1 MEKTP
6 KPSEWK
12 ADEVPEFSKHILGDG
27 SMKKRLVVR
36 QCYTQMRVQ
45 IMNWLNDKF
54 KLEMPVGMFV
64 ITGTPGIG
72 KSVFLAYMVA
82 FLVEKGY
89 GIVIQIGQKFW
100 SRQSGSGKTVA
111 HGKTEPKLL
120 EDANAVL
127 LADPLGGK
135 DNQIEHRRAGCTIVF
150 TSLRES
156 CYKVSFKQQSN
167 YSERRFMPVW
177 SREELV
183 KHREVLFPTY
193 EEKDV
198 INAHALLGGSVR
210 WLADLVNEQGRI
222 PDQSEAAQRLIA
234 KYLSITSFEDLNSLL
249 QHFENPQN
257 AEDRA
262 HSKMS
267 YLLQIHADPLQ
278 QLPFEEPT
286 VGLIDSKVAV
296 QVICEKLNLKTE
308 EEQRKFLTQY
318 LGAKPLGS
326 LVGQVF
332 QSFVLECLTG
342 KGKKKY
348 DLHGSFLGSKENFK
362 VAVPNQRKELQ
373 TEAAGANKE
382 FLAAA
387 QLYHPLADN
396 FPAADFFFLS
406 VVSEEYTLWLLQ
418 TTKADKHDCKIGK
431 MREGF
436 EKHFDKASLEKVS
449 TIKWVIVAPSV
460 IASNYT
466 KPQTVHGVWK
476 IGSKVVNVKQCVSAW
491 KVSP

>member
-1 MEKTP
+1 MQG
-6 KPSEWK
+6 
-12 ADEVPEFSKHILGDG
+12 FSNNILGDET
-27 SMKKRLVVR
+27 MQDKLIVR
-36 QCYTQMRVQ
+36 QCYTEMRAQ
-45 IMNWLNDKF
+45 IMNWLNAKF
-54 KLEMPVGMFV
+54 KPRKPRTGMFV

-82 FLVEKGY
+82 FLVEQGY

-111 HGKTEPKLL
+111 HGKTEPELL
-120 EDANAVL
+120 GDAKAVL

-156 CYKVSFKQQSN
+156 CYKVSYKQQSP
-167 YSERRFMPVW
+167 YSERRYMPIW
-177 SREELV
+177 SKEELV
-183 KHREVLFPTY
+183 KHRKVLFPTY

-210 WLADLVNEQGRI
+210 WLADLVKKQERTS
-222 PDQSEAAQRLIA
+222 DQSEAAQALIDE
-234 KYLSITSFEDLNSLL
+234 YLSIKSFEDLNVLL
-249 QHFENPQN
+249 EHFEKPQG

-262 HSKMS
+262 DRAESKMS

-278 QLPFEEPT
+278 NVPFEEPT
-286 VGLIDSKVAV
+286 VRLIDSKVAV
-296 QVICEKLNLKTE
+296 QVICGKLNLKTE
-308 EEQRKFLTQY
+308 EEQKKFLTQY

-332 QSFVLECLTG
+332 QSFVLECLAG
-342 KGKKKY
+342 KGKQKY
-348 DLHGSFLGSKENFK
+348 LLCGKCLGSEETFK
-362 VAVPNQRKELQ
+362 VEVPNQRKELQ

-396 FPAADFFFLS
+396 FS
-406 VVSEEYTLWLLQ
+406 
-418 TTKADKHDCKIGK
+418 
-431 MREGF
+431 
-436 EKHFDKASLEKVS
+436 
-449 TIKWVIVAPSV
+449 
-460 IASNYT
+460 
-466 KPQTVHGVWK
+466 
-476 IGSKVVNVKQCVSAW
+476 
-491 KVSP
+491 

>member
-1 MEKTP
+1 MT
-6 KPSEWK
+6 
-12 ADEVPEFSKHILGDG
+12 
-27 SMKKRLVVR
+27 
-36 QCYTQMRVQ
+36 
-45 IMNWLNDKF
+45 WLQDKF
-54 KLEMPVGMFV
+54 SLATPPIGMFV

-82 FLVEKGY
+82 FLVEQGY

-111 HGKTEPKLL
+111 HGKTEPELL
-120 EDANAVL
+120 GDAKAVL

-156 CYKVSFKQQSN
+156 CYKVSYKQQSP
-167 YSERRFMPVW
+167 YSERRYMPIW
-177 SREELV
+177 SKEELV
-183 KHREVLFPTY
+183 KHRKVLFPTY

-210 WLADLVNEQGRI
+210 WLADLVKKQERTS
-222 PDQSEAAQRLIA
+222 DQSEAAQALIDE
-234 KYLSITSFEDLNSLL
+234 YLSIKSFEDLNVLL
-249 QHFENPQN
+249 EHFEKPQG

-262 HSKMS
+262 DRAESKMS

-278 QLPFEEPT
+278 NVPFEEPT
-286 VGLIDSKVAV
+286 VRLIDSKVAV
-296 QVICEKLNLKTE
+296 QVICGKLNLKTE
-308 EEQRKFLTQY
+308 EEQKKFLTQY

-332 QSFVLECLTG
+332 QSFVLECLAG
-342 KGKKKY
+342 KGKQKY
-348 DLHGSFLGSKENFK
+348 LLCGKCLGSEETFK
-362 VAVPNQRKELQ
+362 VEVPNQRKELQ

-396 FPAADFFFLS
+396 FPAADFFFLT

-418 TTKADKHDCKIGK
+418 TTKADKHGCHIGAMQK
-431 MREGF
+431 RF
-436 EKHFDKASLEKVS
+436 EKSFTDASLKKIS
-449 TIKWVIVAPSV
+449 TIKWVIVAPSE

-466 KPQTVHGVWK
+466 KPQTVHGEWK
-476 IGSKVVNVKQCVSAW
+476 IGTKVVKVEQYVSPW
-491 KVSP
+491 KVSPWDANSIQSARKEMQIEDRWLCRWNVLTRCLDTCISIN